1 MSMMK
6 KIATWF
12 AAIFAATTL
21 MSAWAADPVIEQA
34 KAMGVIGE
42 KYDGY
47 IGVVDSSRVTPDLQ
61 RRVDQVNSGRL
72 AQYKDIGDKTGVAL
86 VDVGIGMGE
95 KLFARA
101 GSGEMLKPGP
111 SDAWAKKP

>member
-1 MSMMK
+1 MSMFK

-21 MSAWAADPVIEQA
+21 MTAWAADPVIEQA

-47 IGVVDSSRVTPDLQ
+47 IGVVEQSRVTPDLQ
-61 RRVDQVNSGRL
+61 RRIDQVNSGRM
-72 AQYKDIGDKTGVAL
+72 AQYKDIGEKTGVAL
-86 VDVGIGMGE
+86 ADVGIGMGE

-101 GSGEMLKPGP
+101 ESGEMLKPGP
-111 SDAWAKKP
+111 SDPWSKKP

>member
-1 MSMMK
+1 MLK

-12 AAIFAATTL
+12 AAAFAATAL
-21 MSAWAADPVIEQA
+21 MTAAADPLIDQA

-42 KYDGY
+42 KFDGY
-47 IGVVDSSRVTPDLQ
+47 IGVVQASRVTPDLQ
-61 RRVDQVNSGRL
+61 RQIDRINNGRL
-72 AQYKDIGDKTGVAL
+72 AQYKDIADKTGVAL
-86 VDVGIGMGE
+86 ADVGIGMGE

-111 SDAWAKKP
+111 SDAWAEKP